1 MVLLSGGMDSATCLA
16 LAARRDGHRCHAL
29 SFDYG
34 QRHRAE
40 LDAAAR
46 IARLLGALE
55 HRTLRI
61 DLGAL
66 GGSALTDR
74 AIAVP
79 EQPGSGIPVTYVPA
93 RNTVFLSFAL
103 AWAEVLDADFI
114 YSGVNAVDYSG
125 YPDCRPEY
133 IAAFQRM
140 ADLATRRGVEGRPVL
155 LRTPL
160 MALGKADIIRL
171 GAGLGVDFAVTVS
184 CYQAD
189 ASGAAC
195 GACDACRLRHAG
207 FVAAGLADVTRY
219 QAARHPG

>member
-1 MVLLSGGMDSATCLA
+1 MATEPGHAVVLLSGGMDSATCLA

-79 EQPGSGIPVTYVPA
+79 EQPGSGIAPNWMPPRSSPA
-93 RNTVFLSFAL
+93 CSARSSIAPCASISARL
-103 AWAEVLDADFI
+103 AV
-114 YSGVNAVDYSG
+114 
-125 YPDCRPEY
+125 
-133 IAAFQRM
+133 
-140 ADLATRRGVEGRPVL
+140 
-155 LRTPL
+155 
-160 MALGKADIIRL
+160 
-171 GAGLGVDFAVTVS
+171 
-184 CYQAD
+184 
-189 ASGAAC
+189 
-195 GACDACRLRHAG
+195 
-207 FVAAGLADVTRY
+207 RY
-219 QAARHPG
+219 